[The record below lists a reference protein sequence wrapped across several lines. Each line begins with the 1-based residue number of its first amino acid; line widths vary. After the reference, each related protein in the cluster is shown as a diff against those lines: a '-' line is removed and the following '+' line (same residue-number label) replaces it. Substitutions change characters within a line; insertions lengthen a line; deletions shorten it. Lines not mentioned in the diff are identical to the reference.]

1 MTAGEGREDLDAK
14 LAAFLAG
21 GHIAEL
27 DLSTVVTLAA
37 EALDLAP
44 VQVYLAD
51 LQQRQLIPL
60 TAPADPLPV
69 DDSAGGWAYRKQSL
83 HVEEGARDITVWLPL
98 IDGAERLGVLAVPTP
113 AVDPSFLL
121 RSRALASLLAPL
133 ITSKRAFKDSVVQRT
148 RTETMGLPAEM
159 LRALLPPRTIG
170 TPRIVSTAVM
180 EPAYEI
186 GGDAYDHALTTTTL
200 HAAVVDAMGH
210 DLSSGLTAAV
220 ALAACRNARRTGSD
234 LSELTSAVDEALGA
248 WLPDQFCTAVLI
260 QLDLATG
267 ALRWINCGHPP
278 PLLVRGPRL
287 VSEAMEREPDVPMGL
302 PALLTEAPR
311 QVHQIAL
318 EPGDRVLLHTDGI
331 TEARLAD
338 GEEFGADRFA
348 QAVIHAAS
356 TGEPA
361 PETLRRLIHS
371 VLDASENKLRD
382 DATILLLEWNPPST
396 SGPAAE

>member
-1 MTAGEGREDLDAK
+1 MTAAQDAEDTDGLDAR
-14 LAAFLAG
+14 LTAFLAG
-21 GHIAEL
+21 GQIAEL
-27 DLSTVVTLAA
+27 DLAMVVTLAA
-37 EALDLAP
+37 EAMDLAP
-44 VQVYLAD
+44 VQAYLAD
-51 LQQRQLIPL
+51 LQQRRLIPL
-60 TAPADPLPV
+60 GSPAEPLAV
-69 DDSAGGWAYRKQSL
+69 DDSAGGWAYRKQDL
-83 HVEEGARDITVWLPL
+83 HIEEDGRAITVWLPL
-98 IDGAERLGVLAVPTP
+98 IDGAERLGVLAASTP
-113 AVDPSFLL
+113 AMDSSFLV
-121 RSRALASLLAPL
+121 RCRALAALLAPV
-133 ITSKRAFKDSVVQRT
+133 ITSKRAYKDSVVQRT
-148 RTETMGLPAEM
+148 RTEPMGLPAEM

-186 GGDAYDHALTTTTL
+186 GGDAYDHALTPTTL

-210 DLSSGLTAAV
+210 DLSSGLTATV
-220 ALAACRNARRTGSD
+220 AMAACRNARRTGSD
-234 LSELTSAVDEALGA
+234 LTELTTAVDTALGE
-248 WLPDQFCTAVLI
+248 WLPDQFCTAVLA

-278 PLLVRGPRL
+278 PLLVRGQRL

-302 PALLTEAPR
+302 PALLTDASRE
-311 QVHQIAL
+311 VHQIAL

-338 GEEFGADRFA
+338 GAEFGAHRFA

-371 VLDASENKLRD
+371 VLDASENRLRD
-382 DATILLLEWNPPST
+382 DATILLLEWNPPLS
-396 SGPAAE
+396 